1 MQTQGPSTKKST
13 HAILTHQGADSRGK
27 RKYNPV
33 ACENKDPKHS
43 RLNKMRRQENM
54 VQMKEQGKKK
64 KKKTQD
70 QINKEEIGN
79 IPEKKSE
86 KS

>member
-1 MQTQGPSTKKST
+1 
-13 HAILTHQGADSRGK
+13 
-27 RKYNPV
+27 
-33 ACENKDPKHS
+33 
-43 RLNKMRRQENM
+43 MRRQENM